1 VPKPKRSEDWR
12 DTPLYTD
19 RAIVSMAEE
28 LHLHLRREA
37 ILAEA
42 ARRRERGVEAYR
54 KATKAGEHIDC
65 DDDDGPEAA

>member
-1 VPKPKRSEDWR
+1 MPKHKRNEDHR

-19 RAIVSMAEE
+19 KAVISMAEE

-42 ARRRERGVEAYR
+42 ARRRARGVEAYR
-54 KATKAGEHIDC
+54 KATVAGEHLDC
-65 DDDDGPEAA
+65 DDEPPEAA